1 MHLLSAQS
9 VTPETAGEAID
20 LGQTPGDI
28 VILSAADTELACL
41 AAAEARRPEGSP
53 SLRLA
58 NLLQLGHPLS
68 VDLYV
73 ERVIANARLVVL
85 RLLGGRSYWPY
96 GLEQVAAA
104 CRARGSLL
112 AALPGDDQPDPE
124 LAAWSTLPPEACHR
138 LWQYGVH
145 GGLDNAA
152 QLLAYAASLLG
163 RDEPWQEPAP
173 LLRAGL
179 YWPGVTR
186 PSLDDLRRRWQPG
199 RPAAALVFYRALVQA
214 GDLAA
219 IDALIEALDGAGL
232 NPLPVFTASL
242 KDPVGAPL
250 VRQLLAEAAPAVVLN
265 ATGFAVSSPGERR
278 PTPLDEPGRPV
289 LQLVLA
295 GGSEAAWREGTR
307 GLSPRDL
314 AMNVALPEID
324 GRVLARAVAFK
335 SRQRFDQRTESQIV
349 GFAPVPDRVRFSAG
363 LAAAWARLA
372 GTPVASR
379 RIAIVLANYPNR
391 DGRIANGVGLD
402 TPAST
407 VRLLRALRDA
417 GYRID
422 RLPADGQSLV
432 EALLGGVTNDLERRD
447 RRHVRVRLPLA

>member
-1 MHLLSAQS
+1 M
-9 VTPETAGEAID
+9 V
-20 LGQTPGDI
+20 
-28 VILSAADTELACL
+28 LSAADTELACL
-41 AAAEARRPEGSP
+41 AAAAARRAEGSP

-73 ERVIANARLVVL
+73 ERVVAQASLVVL

-96 GLEQVAAA
+96 GLEQMAAA
-104 CRARGSLL
+104 CRAQRIAL
-112 AALPGDDQPDPE
+112 AVLPGDDQPDPE

-145 GGLDNAA
+145 GGLDNAR
-152 QLLAYAASLLG
+152 QMLAYGASLIG

-179 YWPGVTR
+179 YWPGIAR
-186 PSLDDLRRRWQPG
+186 PALADLRRRWRRD
-199 RPAAALVFYRALVQA
+199 RPVAALVFYRALVQA

-219 IDALIEALDGAGL
+219 IDALIEALAAAGL

-242 KDPVGAPL
+242 KDPVAAPL
-250 VRQLLAEAAPAVVLN
+250 VRHLLAEAAPEVVLN
-265 ATGFAVSSPGERR
+265 ATGFAVSSPGQHRA
-278 PTPLDEPGRPV
+278 TPLDEPGRCV

-295 GGSEAAWREGTR
+295 GGSEAAWRAGTR

-335 SRQRFDQRTESQIV
+335 SRQRFDPRTETEIV
-349 GFAPVPDRVRFSAG
+349 GFAPVADRVRFAAE

-372 GTPVASR
+372 EAARGRAPGRDRARQLSEPRRPPRQRRRSR
-379 RIAIVLANYPNR
+379 HAGEHGPPAFCLAGRGLSDRRPAHGRAQPRRRAPRRRHQRIWKGAMRAR
-391 DGRIANGVGLD
+391 SGC
-402 TPAST
+402 
-407 VRLLRALRDA
+407 ALR
-417 GYRID
+417 
-422 RLPADGQSLV
+422 
-432 EALLGGVTNDLERRD
+432 LEIT
-447 RRHVRVRLPLA
+447 